1 MMARRNILLTISLM
15 ITGLCSIAQSIPE
28 QDVIDFAVNPGGRLD
43 EIGLPPA
50 EVEGTGF
57 LDEEW
62 RLGSLK
68 LYNLDTIG
76 NLLLR
81 YDVLNGYVEI
91 TRDREKIRIAH
102 LSIIESF
109 IFDNSRIFRNT
120 RAFKP
125 SSNLTSKLTGV
136 FEVLYENGD
145 VLFTRYYEVD
155 KKQSTYVPAFD
166 VGNRSEQL
174 LLKDEDYLIKNG
186 VYYKVPQSKNAFSK
200 LMMEEFNVEL
210 KEKIN
215 PKKTDEVIAFINQ
228 NLTN

>member
-1 MMARRNILLTISLM
+1 MMERRNILTIILL
-15 ITGLCSIAQSIPE
+15 ITGFFSIAQSIPE
-28 QDVIDFAVNPGGRLD
+28 QDIIDFAVNPGGRLD

-50 EVEGTGF
+50 KVEGTGF

-68 LYNLDTIG
+68 LFNLDTIK

-81 YDVLNGYVEI
+81 YDVLNDYVEI

-102 LSIIESF
+102 LSIVESF
-109 IFDNSRIFRNT
+109 MFDRSRVFRNT

-125 SSNLTSKLTGV
+125 SGGIDSKLAGV
-136 FEVLYENGD
+136 FEVLYENKD
-145 VLFTRYYEVD
+145 VLLTRHYDVER
-155 KKQSTYVPAFD
+155 KQSTYVPAFD

-174 LLKDEDYLIKNG
+174 LLKDEDYLVKNG
-186 VYYKVPQSKNAFSK
+186 VYYKLPQSKNAFSK
-200 LMMEEFNVEL
+200 LMLEEFNIEL
-210 KEKIN
+210 TKKVN
-215 PKKTDEVIAFINQ
+215 PKNTDEVIAFINQ